1 MSLFLLG
8 IFFLLSFMGIPL
20 AVSLGL
26 SSILTV
32 LIYDLP
38 ITIITRLM
46 YTSMNSFLLVAVPLF
61 ILAGTVMEKG
71 GVADRIFNAAN
82 SFVGRFRGGIG
93 MVNIIASFIFG
104 GISGSSVAD
113 VGSLGPLEIKA
124 MTDEGYKKDYSASL
138 TMVTSTLSS
147 VVPPSILMIVAA
159 VAGNQSVGA
168 SLAGG
173 FGPAITLSVIFMIQ
187 NYFIARKHGYGIVVR
202 RGFKE
207 ILKIVAGSIPA
218 LFSPIIILFGMF
230 SGFVTPTEAAA
241 LAVIYTVFVS
251 SVIYKKM
258 PWKQFPRMIIK
269 SGVTAGTILLVA
281 MTASVATYVFA
292 VDQLPMKVSSFL
304 LGISQSPGIVM
315 IFMGLIF
322 IIVGMFL
329 DITAAILLITPVLM
343 PTAIQVGV
351 HPVHF
356 VVFMVTALSIGL
368 STPPV
373 GVCLFATSLVSGIS
387 IEKIVRASWPFYA
400 TIFTFICVFAVTPE
414 ISLFFVRLFT

>member
-8 IFFLLSFMGIPL
+8 IFILLSFLGIPL

-26 SSILTV
+26 SSVITV

-71 GVADRIFNAAN
+71 GVADRIFSAAN
-82 SFVGRFRGGIG
+82 SYIGRFRGGLG

-124 MTDEGYKKDYSASL
+124 MTDEGYDKGYSAAL

-159 VAGNQSVGA
+159 VAAGQSVGA
-168 SLAGG
+168 CLAGG
-173 FGPAITLSVIFMIQ
+173 FGPAIALSAIFMIQ
-187 NYFIARKHGYGIVVR
+187 NYFIARRKGYGKIVK

-207 ILKIVAGSIPA
+207 IVRIVVDSIPA
-218 LFSPIIILFGMF
+218 LVSPVIILVGMF
-230 SGFVTPTEAAA
+230 SGIVTPTEAAA
-241 LAVIYTVFVS
+241 LAVIYTLFVS
-251 SVIYKKM
+251 TFVYKKM
-258 PWKQFPRMIIK
+258 PWKEFPRMVIS

-292 VDQLPMKVSSFL
+292 VDQLPLKVSTFM
-304 LGISQSPGIVM
+304 LGISQNPNLIMVL
-315 IFMGLIF
+315 MGLIF

-329 DITAAILLITPVLM
+329 DITAAILLLTPVLM
-343 PTAIQVGV
+343 PTAVQVGV
-351 HPVHF
+351 DPLHF

-373 GVCLFATSLVSGIS
+373 GVCLFATSLVAKIS
-387 IEKIVRASWPFYA
+387 IEQIVKASWQFYL
-400 TIFTFICVFAVTPE
+400 TIFIFICVFAMTPQL
-414 ISLFFVRLFT
+414 SLVFVRLFT

>member
-8 IFFLLSFMGIPL
+8 IFFLLSFLGIPL

-32 LIYDLP
+32 VIYDLP

-124 MTDEGYKKDYSASL
+124 MTDEGYRKDYSASL
-138 TMVTSTLSS
+138 TIVTSTLSS

-207 ILKIVAGSIPA
+207 ILKIIAGSIPA

-251 SVIYKKM
+251 SVVYKKM
-258 PWKQFPRMIIK
+258 PWKQFPQMIIK

-304 LGISQSPGIVM
+304 LGISQSPGVVM

-387 IEKIVRASWPFYA
+387 IEKIVKASWPFYV
-400 TIFTFICVFAVTPE
+400 TIFIFICVFAVTPE

>member
-1 MSLFLLG
+1 
-8 IFFLLSFMGIPL
+8 MGIPL